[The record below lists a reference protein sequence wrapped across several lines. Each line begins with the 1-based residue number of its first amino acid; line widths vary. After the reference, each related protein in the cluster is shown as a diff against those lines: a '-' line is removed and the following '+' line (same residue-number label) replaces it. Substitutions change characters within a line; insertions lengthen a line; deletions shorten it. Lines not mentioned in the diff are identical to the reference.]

1 MAFDRGNSPARQNSF
16 GFGDRD
22 RTESQSAVAPGNF
35 SEAELIAMIPSL
47 FASVGDYNPYAGIG
61 SRETPA
67 DTCEEMA
74 LIASALEKRG
84 FTLRSGFAGG
94 ADTAFE
100 LGTVREDL
108 REIFAPW
115 PGFGANPNSKWD
127 QPRWDM
133 IRAHEAKTDQK
144 FTPAKAHILKS
155 AHLAKARDLAART
168 EERRVGKEW
177 ASECKTRWREEHK

>member
-1 MAFDRGNSPARQNSF
+1 
-16 GFGDRD
+16 
-22 RTESQSAVAPGNF
+22 
-35 SEAELIAMIPSL
+35 MIPSL

-108 REIFAPW
+108 REVFAPW
-115 PGFGANPNSKWD
+115 PGFGAWFRS
-127 QPRWDM
+127 
-133 IRAHEAKTDQK
+133 
-144 FTPAKAHILKS
+144 
-155 AHLAKARDLAART
+155 
-168 EERRVGKEW
+168 
-177 ASECKTRWREEHK
+177 EEHTSELQSLMRLSYAVFCLNK

>member
-108 REIFAPW
+108 RAILAPW
-115 PGFGANPNSKWD
+115 PGFGAKDRKSTSLNSS
-127 QPRWDM
+127 
-133 IRAHEAKTDQK
+133 H
-144 FTPAKAHILKS
+144 
-155 AHLAKARDLAART
+155 
-168 EERRVGKEW
+168 
-177 ASECKTRWREEHK
+177 

>member
-1 MAFDRGNSPARQNSF
+1 
-16 GFGDRD
+16 
-22 RTESQSAVAPGNF
+22 
-35 SEAELIAMIPSL
+35 MIPSL

-127 QPRWDM
+127 QPRWD
-133 IRAHEAKTDQK
+133 R
-144 FTPAKAHILKS
+144 S
-155 AHLAKARDLAART
+155 
-168 EERRVGKEW
+168 
-177 ASECKTRWREEHK
+177 EEHTSELQSLMRTSYAVFCLQKQNTTNKQQH

>member
-67 DTCEEMA
+67 ATCAEMA
-74 LIASALEKRG
+74 LIARALDKPC
-84 FTLRSGFAGG
+84 FTLRSGFACG
-94 ADTAFE
+94 AEPPFH
-100 LGTVREDL
+100 
-108 REIFAPW
+108 
-115 PGFGANPNSKWD
+115 FG
-127 QPRWDM
+127 
-133 IRAHEAKTDQK
+133 I
-144 FTPAKAHILKS
+144 TP
-155 AHLAKARDLAART
+155 
-168 EERRVGKEW
+168 
-177 ASECKTRWREEHK
+177 